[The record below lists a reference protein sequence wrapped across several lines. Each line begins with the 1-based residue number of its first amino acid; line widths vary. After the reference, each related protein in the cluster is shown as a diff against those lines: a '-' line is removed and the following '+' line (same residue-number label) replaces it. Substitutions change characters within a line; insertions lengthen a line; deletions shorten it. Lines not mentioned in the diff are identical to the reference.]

1 MSLRVGHLSN
11 FKEGLI
17 YREISGQIRLFP
29 MPITGHFLWGIEIH
43 TLRLSHF
50 VSRYVYC
57 RTLFVDGTSEY
68 INGTIGAPLWRDFQ
82 LVTVF
87 VIVARRLYLNS

>member
-1 MSLRVGHLSN
+1 MSLRVRRLSN
-11 FKEGLI
+11 FEESLI
-17 YREISGQIRLFP
+17 YREISGKVRLFT
-29 MPITGHFLWGIEIH
+29 MPITGHFLWRIEIH

-50 VSRYVYC
+50 MSRHVYR

-68 INGTIGAPLWRDFQ
+68 IDGTIGVPLWGDFQ

-87 VIVARRLYLNS
+87 VIIARRLYLNS